1 MILQTQA
8 GEHEHSP
15 LFECVRAGAYIID
28 PIDTE
33 TYMTV
38 DGEKVNLEKLS
49 IEVHRKL
56 LMFVCAGPA
65 R

>member
-1 MILQTQA
+1 MIQQA
-8 GEHEHSP
+8 QSGKHEHSP
-15 LFECVRAGAYIID
+15 MFSAVHAGAFIIE
-28 PIDTE
+28 PIGNT

-56 LMFVCAGPA
+56 LNFVCASTQV
-65 R
+65 